1 MFVFMKKIIVLNG
14 SPHKTGNTM
23 SLVNEVLKTI
33 ENKEIEIKTYN
44 LNTMQISG
52 CHGCYA
58 CKKTGKCIIKD
69 DMQQIYQDIDDADGI
84 IFATPVYICQ
94 MTAQLKLAVDRLFPY
109 LKEDYSSYLSPN
121 KKVLFVVTYGGGN
134 MSQYQQYFDLTGK
147 SLELVGFSKY
157 KILITGNLSEPKE
170 LLERSEVLSEAK
182 EMGEWLLS
190 CAD

>member
-1 MFVFMKKIIVLNG
+1 MFVSMKKIVVLNS
-14 SPHKTGNTM
+14 SPHKTGSTM
-23 SLVNEVLKTI
+23 TLVNELLKTI
-33 ENKEIEIKTYN
+33 EHKETEIKTYN
-44 LNTMQISG
+44 LNTLQISG
-52 CHGCYA
+52 CQGCYA

-84 IFATPVYICQ
+84 ILATPVYIYQ
-94 MTAQLKLAVDRLFPY
+94 MTAQLKLAVDRLFAY

-121 KKVLFVVTYGGGN
+121 KKVLFAVTYGGGD

-147 SLELVGFSKY
+147 SLTFLGFGEY

-182 EMGEWLLS
+182 DMGEWLLS
-190 CAD
+190 